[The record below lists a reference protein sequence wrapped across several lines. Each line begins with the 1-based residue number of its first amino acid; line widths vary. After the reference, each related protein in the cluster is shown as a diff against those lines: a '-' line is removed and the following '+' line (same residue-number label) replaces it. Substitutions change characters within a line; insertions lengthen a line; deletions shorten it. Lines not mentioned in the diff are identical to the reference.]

1 MELSDWIL
9 ALHLLAAFALI
20 AAEVAFSIMLAALW
34 RSDSPARVA
43 STMLLARVGV
53 ILVGVGMARTIVFG
67 IWLAISLDAYQLW
80 DGWVRVAALV
90 LWAVGGFTG
99 QQSGQ
104 GYQAGGELAEK
115 LAAEGTTS
123 SPELAEIF
131 GTSRAFWF
139 HIATVV
145 VVVLILVDMIWK
157 PGA

>member
-1 MELSDWIL
+1 
-9 ALHLLAAFALI
+9 
-20 AAEVAFSIMLAALW
+20 
-34 RSDSPARVA
+34 
-43 STMLLARVGV
+43 V
-53 ILVGVGMARTIVFG
+53 I
-67 IWLAISLDAYQLW
+67 
-80 DGWVRVAALV
+80 AALV
-90 LWAVGGFTG
+90 LWAIGGFVG

-139 HIATVV
+139 HIATGV

>member
-1 MELSDWIL
+1 VELNDWIL

-53 ILVGVGMARTIVFG
+53 ILAGVGMAGTIVFG

-80 DGWVRVAALV
+80 DGWVVAALV